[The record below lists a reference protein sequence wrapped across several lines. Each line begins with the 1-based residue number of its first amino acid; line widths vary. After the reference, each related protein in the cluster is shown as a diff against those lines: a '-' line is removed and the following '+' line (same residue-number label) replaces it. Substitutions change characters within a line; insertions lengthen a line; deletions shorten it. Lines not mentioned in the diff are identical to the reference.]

1 MALWDGLL
9 FGLMLQLSVGPVC
22 LAVLQRSVT
31 HGFRQAWW
39 MAAGVAVVDAAYMA
53 GAMTGLALLLQLPL
67 VKNIV
72 VIGGA
77 AALVWFGVGSIRAKP
92 PQLEEGL
99 HRENVLQQ
107 EQAATAASREAGTG
121 GPGTAAQVTNSGRG
135 KVRDSFGYG
144 VVLTMANP
152 LTILFW
158 GGVFG
163 SLLATPSFADK
174 GVLLSFAAGCVLATL
189 LFLTAVSVLGRQ
201 VARLLRP
208 VWLQRLQ
215 FAVGLFLIGFA
226 LRLLVQND
234 WGF

>member
-9 FGLMLQLSVGPVC
+9 FGMMLQLSVGPVC
-22 LAVLQRSVT
+22 LAVLERSVT

-39 MAAGVAVVDAAYMA
+39 MAAGVALVDAAYMA
-53 GAMTGLALLLQLPL
+53 GAMTGLALLLQIPL

-77 AALVWFGVGSIRAKP
+77 AALVWFGIGSMRTKA
-92 PQLEEGL
+92 PQHEGAL
-99 HRENVLQQ
+99 QKEPALQQ
-107 EQAATAASREAGTG
+107 EMQLQKE
-121 GPGTAAQVTNSGRG
+121 PAAQDTAVLVTDSARG
-135 KVRDSFGYG
+135 KALGSFGYG
-144 VVLTMANP
+144 VVLTMSNP

-158 GGVFG
+158 AGVFG
-163 SLLATPSFADK
+163 SLLSNPSFADK
-174 GVLLSFAAGCVLATL
+174 AVLLSFAAGCVLATL

-201 VARLLRP
+201 AARLLRP
-208 VWLQRLQ
+208 VWLQRLH

-226 LRLLVQND
+226 IRLLAQNS